1 MENIN
6 ENDECII
13 YFKDK
18 IHRLDLARN
27 TISDADIDK
36 VFLLKFRSESIENCE
51 HVFHIDEY
59 EKELRV
65 LIKTCVQ
72 EYYNKKL
79 EELKEELNQYV
90 ISKKI

>member
-1 MENIN
+1 MENLI
-6 ENDECII
+6 EKDECII

-18 IHRLDLARN
+18 IHRLDVARN
-27 TISDADIDK
+27 MVSDADIDK
-36 VFLLKFRSESIENCE
+36 VFLLKFRSLSIENCE
-51 HVFHIDEY
+51 HVFFINED

-65 LIKTCVQ
+65 FIKACVQ

-79 EELKEELNQYV
+79 NELKEELNQYV